1 VESDDPQTCNALD
14 SCLWELK
21 TLSNH
26 YHPQVSDLINRLL
39 DPEKQLEEEDLHVYL
54 NLSAKEMLEK
64 ENEVTE
70 NVSVNFISP
79 TGLWESW
86 T

>member
-1 VESDDPQTCNALD
+1 
-14 SCLWELK
+14 
-21 TLSNH
+21 
-26 YHPQVSDLINRLL
+26 LL